1 MKFIMKNGSFWIGA
15 SPAPAANSITAA
27 TYADPMVLTVAN
39 SAAVG
44 DIAIVSG
51 SGFAELDNRPVRVS
65 AATATSVD
73 LDIDATGFGTIR
85 AGATVRFFGAAAWLE
100 LCLAGLEI
108 DSGTVESITI
118 GTYCD
123 AGAAL
128 AGAPSNGTV
137 NINGFLDVTDPGY
150 KELEKAAADGIP
162 RTFKL
167 VLPQSANPTSTDG
180 TGGAYYFINATVGAI
195 SLAFPVGQPAT
206 FTSSLVLST
215 RTAFLPAE

>member
-15 SPAPAANSITAA
+15 APGPAASNITAA
-27 TYADPMVLTVAN
+27 TAADPVVLTATNTAAAGDVA
-39 SAAVG
+39 V
-44 DIAIVSG
+44 VSG
-51 SGFAELDNRPVRVS
+51 SGWPEADNRPVRVS
-65 AATATSVD
+65 AATATTLTLD
-73 LDIDATGFGTIR
+73 LDGAAFPAIR
-85 AGATVRFFGAAAWLE
+85 AGATVRTFDAADWLE
-100 LCLAGLEI
+100 LCLAGFEL
-108 DSGTVESITI
+108 DSGTVESISI

-128 AGAPSNGTV
+128 AGAPSNGTA

-150 KELEKAAADGIP
+150 QELERAAADGIP
-162 RTFKL
+162 RSFKL
-167 VLPQSANPTSTDG
+167 VLPQRANPSSTDG

-215 RTAFLPAE
+215 RAAFLPAE

>member
-15 SPAPAANSITAA
+15 QPGPAADAITAA
-27 TYADPMVLTVAN
+27 TAADPLVLTVTNTA
-39 SAAVG
+39 SVG
-44 DIAIVSG
+44 DVAVVSG
-51 SGFAELDNRPVRVS
+51 SGFPSVDNRPLRVL
-65 AATATSVD
+65 AATGTTVD
-73 LDIDATGFGTIR
+73 LDVDGTGFGTIR
-85 AGATVRFFGAAAWLE
+85 AGATVRFFDSADWLE
-100 LCLAGLEI
+100 LCLAGLEL
-108 DSGTVESITI
+108 DSGTVESISI

-150 KELEKAAADGIP
+150 QELERAAADGIP

-215 RTAFLPAE
+215 RTGFLPAE

>member
-15 SPAPAANSITAA
+15 SPGPVAASITAA
-27 TYADPMVLTVAN
+27 TAADPLVLTVTNTA
-39 SAAVG
+39 SVG
-44 DIAIVSG
+44 DIAIAAGTGYPEV
-51 SGFAELDNRPVRVS
+51 DNRPLRVI
-65 AATATSVD
+65 AATGTTVD
-73 LDIDATGFGTIR
+73 LDIDASAFPAIR
-85 AGATVRFFGAAAWLE
+85 PGATVRFFDAADWLE
-100 LCLAGLEI
+100 LCLAGLEL

-150 KELEKAAADGIP
+150 QELERAAADGIP
-162 RTFKL
+162 RTFRL
-167 VLPQSANPTSTDG
+167 TLPQSANPGSTDG
-180 TGGAYYFINATVGAI
+180 TGGSYYFINATVGAI

-215 RTAFLPAE
+215 RTAFLAAA

>member
-15 SPAPAANSITAA
+15 SPGPAAVAITAA
-27 TYADPMVLTVAN
+27 APADPLVLTMAN
-39 SAAVG
+39 SAAAG
-44 DIAIVSG
+44 DTVIASG
-51 SGFAELDNRPVRVS
+51 TGWPTVDNRPLRVVS
-65 AATATSVD
+65 ATATTITTDVD
-73 LDIDATGFGTIR
+73 GSAFPAIR
-85 AGATVRFFGAAAWLE
+85 AGATARVFDAADFLE
-100 LCLAGLEI
+100 LCLAGLEL

-150 KELEKAAADGIP
+150 QELERAAADGIP

-215 RTAFLPAE
+215 RTAFLPAA